1 MQMSV
6 AWTVVL
12 AAVAREGLA
21 FAPPPP
27 GAILGCAAF
36 ARPVQV
42 FPCWACC
49 ARRAEPCSRIGC
61 VLHTGS
67 GREKEKVAQT
77 WRCLTRI
84 VHTPAQAQRALGAA
98 RPGVSLLR
106 MQGSDDVGR
115 WQDVAE
121 NLADP
126 FVSPFDKPALLLKL
140 VQRAPDVAQT
150 LSDVV
155 QGKEQPDKMLGSRA
169 QRQLRGVQAV
179 SRQLTQ
185 DVLPDAL
192 PQVQRVVE
200 EVSRN
205 PRLVGGGQG
214 FGSQGDGGGVQR
226 VVQILDDLTANGKFP
241 TLPSFSDVAGELRQ
255 VFESTPLVG
264 LFCLCISSLLTLEKM
279 TGV

>member
-1 MQMSV
+1 
-6 AWTVVL
+6 
-12 AAVAREGLA
+12 
-21 FAPPPP
+21 
-27 GAILGCAAF
+27 
-36 ARPVQV
+36 
-42 FPCWACC
+42 
-49 ARRAEPCSRIGC
+49 
-61 VLHTGS
+61 
-67 GREKEKVAQT
+67 
-77 WRCLTRI
+77 
-84 VHTPAQAQRALGAA
+84 
-98 RPGVSLLR
+98 
-106 MQGSDDVGR
+106 MQGSDDVER

-126 FVSPFDKPALLLKL
+126 FVSPFDKPALVLKL

-205 PRLVGGGQG
+205 PQLVGGGGIQG
-214 FGSQGDGGGVQR
+214 GGDGGGVQR

-255 VFESTPLVG
+255 VFESTPQG
-264 LFCLCISSLLTLEKM
+264 LETPEYKLLMRTEEYEIRCVCVCVCIHTH
-279 TGV
+279 THTNTHAHTYTYI

>member
-155 QGKEQPDKMLGSRA
+155 QGKEQPVKMLGSRA

-192 PQVQRVVE
+192 PQ
-200 EVSRN
+200 
-205 PRLVGGGQG
+205 
-214 FGSQGDGGGVQR
+214 VQR